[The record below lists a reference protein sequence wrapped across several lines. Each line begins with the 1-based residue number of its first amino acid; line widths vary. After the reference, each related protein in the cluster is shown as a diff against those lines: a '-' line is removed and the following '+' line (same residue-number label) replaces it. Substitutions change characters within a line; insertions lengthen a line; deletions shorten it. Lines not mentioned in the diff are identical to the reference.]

1 MSMMTQSQGS
11 EYPKELPL
19 VTIGMPLYNEEKFLA
34 ESLRSIFSQ
43 DYKNIEIIISDNAS
57 TDDTLNICK
66 ELSKERPSVRINSF
80 QENQGAAE
88 NFSYVLQEASG
99 KYFMWASGHD
109 LWEKNLISSCVHLL
123 EGSDSFIIA
132 FGSSEWID
140 EHGQLMERFSGWTD
154 TRGMTDIA
162 RFFTV
167 FWGNM
172 HPVLGLIRRSTLNE
186 VIPIGSFVG
195 ADLALLGALSLKGHF
210 VHATNTNWKRREFR
224 HEQTHTEKINRYKS
238 NEYGLTKG
246 IINNLFPMLKLPT
259 TLIKSIASSNIS
271 FLPKFLAI
279 IALIFSFPIRYI
291 SGKGKGR

>member
-19 VTIGMPLYNEEKFLA
+19 VTIGIPLYNEEKFLA

-66 ELSKERPSVRINSF
+66 ELSKERPGVRINSF
-80 QENQGAAE
+80 QENRGAPE
-88 NFSYVLQEASG
+88 NFTYVLHEASG

-123 EGSDSFIIA
+123 EKSDSFIIA
-132 FGSSEWID
+132 FGSSEWIN
-140 EHGQLMERFSGWTD
+140 EHGDQMERFSGWTD
-154 TRGMTDIA
+154 TRGMGDIT
-162 RFFTV
+162 RFFSI

-186 VIPIGSFVG
+186 VMPIGSFVG
-195 ADLALLGALSLKGHF
+195 ADLALLAALSLKGHF
-210 VHATNTNWKRREFR
+210 VHATDTTWKRREFR
-224 HEQTHTEKINRYKS
+224 HEQTHSQKINRYKS
-238 NEYGLTKG
+238 NEYGVTKG
-246 IINNLFPMLKLPT
+246 IISNLFPTLRLPT
-259 TLIKSIASSNIS
+259 FLITLLTRSNIS
-271 FLPKFLAI
+271 LLSKAFAI
-279 IALIFSFPIRYI
+279 IALIFSFPMRYI
-291 SGKGKGR
+291 AGKGKD